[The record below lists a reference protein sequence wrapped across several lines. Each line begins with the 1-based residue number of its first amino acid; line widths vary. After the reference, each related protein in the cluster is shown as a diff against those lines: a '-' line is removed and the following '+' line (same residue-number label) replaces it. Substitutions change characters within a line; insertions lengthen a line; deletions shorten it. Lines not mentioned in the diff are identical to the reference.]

1 MIHRQEIQVKYDYF
15 FNYTSQL
22 LLVSYYSDAYTCSIS
37 YHEVKI
43 CDYTYSKCI
52 LVQLVDLMHSVFPIF
67 HILAL
72 DCLQMWCVVF
82 LPLVSD
88 CYPYCLYLLGMMMV
102 AYYFYLL
109 TAATPIFPLAL
120 A

>member
-88 CYPYCLYLLGMMMV
+88 CYPYCL
-102 AYYFYLL
+102 
-109 TAATPIFPLAL
+109 
-120 A
+120 